1 MWPLPMDTS
10 YKWPFIYGHIIV
22 LFTGVTF
29 TYGHIILS
37 MRPLAY
43 EHIIICDPLS
53 MDTLFKW
60 PFTYMPLTYGHI
72 I

>member
-1 MWPLPMDTS
+1 MTLTYGHIIYVTLHLWTHHFSDSLLFVTHT
-10 YKWPFIYGHIIV
+10 YGHIIV

-37 MRPLAY
+37 DTTYATLA
-43 EHIIICDPLS
+43 
-53 MDTLFKW
+53 
-60 PFTYMPLTYGHI
+60 YGHI